1 MLTRAKARLRAH
13 ALMRPLR
20 SSLRAARPHLP
31 PIIYIGGI
39 LGTQIYDRAGQRFTW
54 GSAKGL
60 LRHDWDPLGFA
71 PGSPHH
77 HRALLNK
84 QLHEFNIVPGLISSV
99 ITRDVL
105 NALEVGLGYREHVDL
120 FFLGYDWR
128 DDYRRL
134 GARIEN
140 EIQRLRLQFGQD
152 QQVILIGQSV
162 ANLGLR
168 HWLRQA
174 SPDFRAAVRKWYAF
188 GPPWLGTW
196 NAVHMLQEG
205 CWPASKLVNGFSAEA
220 VARCPSSWQL
230 LPAESRLCDRHGNLV
245 AGFDI
250 FDANHWADNGLPSH
264 IPNLQKWL
272 DMGRTFA
279 REVSGTQASDA
290 EVPQTWFANDRNLA
304 VTRAVQGQAGSP
316 ALTTVQAIRKKA
328 PDAMQSATE
337 RGDDHLPLRH
347 LTDRACGPLVR
358 DLDAMPWG
366 HNAVLIGQA
375 HDHRAQINHAP
386 NLQALAQDIAALSK
400 TPSPRN
406 QGPKT

>member
-1 MLTRAKARLRAH
+1 
-13 ALMRPLR
+13 MRPLQP
-20 SSLRAARPHLP
+20 SLRPARTHLP
-31 PIIYIGGI
+31 PIIYLGGI
-39 LGTQIYDRAGQRFTW
+39 LGTQIYDREGQRFTW

-71 PGSPHH
+71 PGGAHH
-77 HRALLNK
+77 HRALLNA

-105 NALEVGLGYREHVDL
+105 NVLEVGLGYREHVDL

-168 HWLRQA
+168 HWLRQT
-174 SPDFRAAVRKWYAF
+174 SPSFRSAIRKWYAF
-188 GPPWLGTW
+188 GPPWQGTW

-205 CWPASKLVNGFSAEA
+205 CWPASKRINGFSAEA
-220 VARCPSSWQL
+220 VARCPSTWQL
-230 LPAESRLCDRHGNLV
+230 LPTESRLCDRDG
-245 AGFDI
+245 APIEGFNI
-250 FDANHWADNGLPSH
+250 FDAHHWADNGLPSN

-272 DMGRTFA
+272 DMGRAFA
-279 REVSGTQASDA
+279 ESVSGTQPSDT

-304 VTRAVQGQAGSP
+304 VTAAVRGQTGTP
-316 ALTTVQAIRKKA
+316 ALTTVEAIRKQA
-328 PDAMQSATE
+328 PRAMLAATE
-337 RGDDHLPLRH
+337 LGDDHLPLRH
-347 LTDRACGPLVR
+347 LTHSACGPLVR
-358 DLDAMPWG
+358 HLDAMPWG
-366 HNAVLIGQA
+366 RNSVLIGQA

-386 NLQALAQDIAALSK
+386 NLRALALDIAALSR
-400 TPSPRN
+400 TPPPQSQSQKP
-406 QGPKT
+406 